1 MSGDCDGKGGGGNPR
16 LLEPALPA
24 CDPGPCSLAERLAS
38 TINRAR
44 QTNTNLGLRPYRV
57 FSVRRHWS
65 GGEVGRG
72 DVCEVF
78 CRELLPRPKV
88 EFRTRREPT
97 PSGYVER
104 GVVTISEINPQLTE
118 DEVIDL
124 FTCSSKR
131 GDENFVEVVMDARD
145 GQSTRR
151 RLVIVEPPQRQS
163 FAWRVTLR
171 QQDTARARDGSS
183 PYPGK
188 R

>member
-1 MSGDCDGKGGGGNPR
+1 MTDCKQGGGNPR
-16 LLEPALPA
+16 LLPPVAPDVHDL
-24 CDPGPCSLAERLAS
+24 GPCSLAERLAA
-38 TINRAR
+38 TINRVRAK
-44 QTNTNLGLRPYRV
+44 NAELGLRPYRV
-57 FSVRRHWS
+57 YSVRRHWS

-72 DVCEVF
+72 DLTVVSS
-78 CRELLPRPKV
+78 RELLPRPKV

-97 PSGYVER
+97 TSGFIER

-124 FTCSSKR
+124 FSTCTPAP
-131 GDENFVEVVMDARD
+131 GDEQFVEVVMDARD
-145 GQSTRR
+145 GQSQRR
-151 RLVIVEPPQRQS
+151 RLVIVDPPTRQA

-171 QQDTARARDGSS
+171 LQDTARARDGSS

>member
-1 MSGDCDGKGGGGNPR
+1 MSDDCKQGSGNPR
-16 LLEPALPA
+16 MQLPELPA
-24 CDPGPCSLAERLAS
+24 CDPGPCSLAERLSA
-38 TINRAR
+38 IVNRAR
-44 QTNTNLGLRPYRV
+44 QNNAQLGLRPYRV
-57 FSVRRHWS
+57 FSIRRHWS

-97 PSGYVER
+97 PAGFVER

-124 FTCSSKR
+124 FATCPAKP
-131 GDENFVEVVMDARD
+131 GDESFVEVVMDARD
-145 GQSTRR
+145 GQSRRR
-151 RLVIVEPPQRQS
+151 RLIIVEPPTRQS

-171 QQDTARARDGSS
+171 EQDSARARDGSS